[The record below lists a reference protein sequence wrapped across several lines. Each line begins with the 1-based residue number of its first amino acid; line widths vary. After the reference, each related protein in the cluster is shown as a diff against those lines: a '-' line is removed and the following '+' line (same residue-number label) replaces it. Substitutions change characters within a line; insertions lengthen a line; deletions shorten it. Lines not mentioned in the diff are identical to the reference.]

1 MALLLLIA
9 VAIVSIALFARV
21 QQRRRQWKEDEEER
35 VVTMAATKYNPY
47 PRATNNNH
55 RGRGENSTA
64 GCRGGSNRRER
75 RRNYQQK
82 RGKKEFYNDANNND
96 DNHRLLFI
104 ISALEHLCSYFRSYI
119 ISLITQFVV
128 FVTSKTDNAVSKSTS
143 FASYSDIG
151 GGAYSL
157 DEYYSNTIVIGL
169 DCEMVGA
176 GRGGKDS
183 MLARCS
189 VVTLDFVPNEHGD
202 DDDDDDDEDEDDNY
216 KNDVVEENVSTCTSV
231 KVDEGG
237 LTTTTNDNTT
247 DFANYDHSSNEL
259 THPKL
264 EKQRHRRKAPTG
276 PLDTN
281 LIILYDKYVIPRRKV
296 TDYRTEWS
304 GITKETY
311 AKRPSSSSTSDNNND
326 STTIPIVT
334 FETCK
339 HDISQLFASINGKNV
354 IVVGHGLVNDFD
366 VLEITHPIS
375 NIRDTSTYK
384 PYQRETR
391 KKLYPRKLSTLTN
404 EELGIHIQ
412 QQKQQQ
418 QQPIAGHSSVEDA
431 AAALRLYWHKHV
443 EWERSLGY
451 PLLRRRH
458 DGLDTRQQPRRKPL
472 KMYLDGC
479 NLPISC
485 RGVNFNDMIG
495 NNANL
500 NDNNNNDNDG
510 NNSTIKI
517 NNHDGRD
524 TTIIVV
530 PSDDFQIISRMRQQ
544 QQYNGGGYQ
553 TSSNTNIS
561 TAIIDWMPIFKSALW
576 SPQSTILDSITIMF
590 DGAKYENLKKYVRNN
605 STPGSINSNNSIREE
620 LGSAETWK
628 FRIDTSSSSSSSS
641 PSGTCN
647 NGGSIMIEITDSGDS
662 TDDVLVY
669 TTSLCKI
676 TTNDGGK
683 SSSNIINNSD
693 TERRIISLEEV
704 IDILSNCTDND
715 AEVLSHYIVIRRKAG
730 GTKTH
735 RRLFDKLHLRRPNE
749 GALCLSS
756 LTMGLHK
763 NSLAIAR
770 ELRREKSIN
779 SVIECELRDRDEL
792 RHLVVTNDV
801 YLTDRLVRENRV
813 LVLSYNQ
820 FTNMW

>member
-1 MALLLLIA
+1 
-9 VAIVSIALFARV
+9 
-21 QQRRRQWKEDEEER
+21 
-35 VVTMAATKYNPY
+35 
-47 PRATNNNH
+47 
-55 RGRGENSTA
+55 
-64 GCRGGSNRRER
+64 
-75 RRNYQQK
+75 
-82 RGKKEFYNDANNND
+82 
-96 DNHRLLFI
+96 
-104 ISALEHLCSYFRSYI
+104 
-119 ISLITQFVV
+119 
-128 FVTSKTDNAVSKSTS
+128 
-143 FASYSDIG
+143 
-151 GGAYSL
+151 
-157 DEYYSNTIVIGL
+157 
-169 DCEMVGA
+169 MVGA

-189 VVTLDFVPNEHGD
+189 VVTLDFVPNEHD
-202 DDDDDDDEDEDDNY
+202 VDDDDDDEDEDDNNKNNN

-237 LTTTTNDNTT
+237 LTTTTNDTN
-247 DFANYDHSSNEL
+247 DNANDVNSSNEL
-259 THPKL
+259 TIKL
-264 EKQRHRRKAPTG
+264 EKQSHRRKAPTG

-311 AKRPSSSSTSDNNND
+311 AKRPPSSSTSDNNND
-326 STTIPIVT
+326 STTIPIIL
-334 FETCK
+334 FDTCK
-339 HDISQLFASINGKNV
+339 HEISQLFASINGKNV

-366 VLEITHPIS
+366 VLEIHHPIS

-391 KKLYPRKLSTLTN
+391 KKLYPRKLSTLAC

-418 QQPIAGHSSVEDA
+418 QQPIVGHSSVEDA

-458 DGLDTRQQPRRKPL
+458 DGVDTQETQRRIPL

-485 RGVNFNDMIG
+485 RGVNFNDLIG
-495 NNANL
+495 NNANVKDY
-500 NDNNNNDNDG
+500 NNNNNDG
-510 NNSTIKI
+510 NNATVKI

-544 QQYNGGGYQ
+544 QHNGGGYQ
-553 TSSNTNIS
+553 TSSNANHHNMS
-561 TAIIDWMPIFKSALW
+561 TAIIDWMPIFKSALS

-590 DGAKYENLKKYVRNN
+590 DGAKYENLKKYIRNN
-605 STPGSINSNNSIREE
+605 STPGSSSGSSNSIREE
-620 LGSAETWK
+620 LGSTKTYK
-628 FRIDTSSSSSSSS
+628 FRIDSSLSSSSSSLHSS
-641 PSGTCN
+641 GSCDN
-647 NGGSIMIEITDSGDS
+647 NGSIMIEITDCGDS

-669 TTSLCKI
+669 TTSLNKSI
-676 TTNDGGK
+676 TNDIGNG
-683 SSSNIINNSD
+683 SSNIINNSD
-693 TERRIISLEEV
+693 TERKIVSLEEV

-715 AEVLSHYIVIRRKAG
+715 TDVLSHYIVIRRKAG

-763 NSLAIAR
+763 NSLSIAR

-779 SVIECELRDRDEL
+779 SVIECELRNRDEL
-792 RHLVVTNDV
+792 RYLVVTNDV

>member
-1 MALLLLIA
+1 
-9 VAIVSIALFARV
+9 
-21 QQRRRQWKEDEEER
+21 
-35 VVTMAATKYNPY
+35 
-47 PRATNNNH
+47 
-55 RGRGENSTA
+55 
-64 GCRGGSNRRER
+64 
-75 RRNYQQK
+75 
-82 RGKKEFYNDANNND
+82 
-96 DNHRLLFI
+96 
-104 ISALEHLCSYFRSYI
+104 
-119 ISLITQFVV
+119 
-128 FVTSKTDNAVSKSTS
+128 
-143 FASYSDIG
+143 
-151 GGAYSL
+151 
-157 DEYYSNTIVIGL
+157 
-169 DCEMVGA
+169 MVGA

-189 VVTLDFVPNEHGD
+189 LVTLDYAPNEHVVD
-202 DDDDDDDEDEDDNY
+202 DDDDDDDDNNNI
-216 KNDVVEENVSTCTSV
+216 KNDVVDEKVSTSTSV
-231 KVDEGG
+231 QVDAGG
-237 LTTTTNDNTT
+237 STTTTTTIDTADVAND
-247 DFANYDHSSNEL
+247 DDHSSNDEL
-259 THPKL
+259 PFSL
-264 EKQRHRRKAPTG
+264 EKQCHRKTAPTG

-311 AKRPSSSSTSDNNND
+311 AKRPSQCQSSLTSDDNG
-326 STTIPIVT
+326 TTTSIPIVS

-339 HDISQLFASINGKNV
+339 HEISKLFASINGKNV

-366 VLEITHPIS
+366 VLEITHPVS

-391 KKLYPRKLSTLTN
+391 KKLYPRKLSTLAC

-412 QQKQQQ
+412 QQQQQ
-418 QQPIAGHSSVEDA
+418 QQQQQTIIGHSSVEDA
-431 AAALRLYWHKHV
+431 AAALRLYWHKHG

-458 DGLDTRQQPRRKPL
+458 DNLDTRRQQQQLRRIPL

-485 RGVNFNDMIG
+485 RGVNFNDLIG
-495 NNANL
+495 NTTTV
-500 NDNNNNDNDG
+500 NDNDNENDNG
-510 NNSTIKI
+510 TNATINI

-524 TTIIVV
+524 TTIIV

-544 QQYNGGGYQ
+544 QQQYNGGGYQ
-553 TSSNTNIS
+553 TSSNTNNHNIS
-561 TAIIDWMPIFKSALW
+561 NAIIDWMPIFKCTLSS
-576 SPQSTILDSITIMF
+576 SPQSTILDSITVMF
-590 DGAKYENLKKYVRNN
+590 DGAKYENLKKYNRNN
-605 STPGSINSNNSIREE
+605 STPISGSGSSISIREE
-620 LGSAETWK
+620 LGSAKTFK
-628 FRIDTSSSSSSSS
+628 FRIDSSLSSSSSSSS
-641 PSGTCN
+641 SSLHSSGSCDN
-647 NGGSIMIEITDSGDS
+647 NGSIMIEITDCGDS

-669 TTSLCKI
+669 TTSLNKD

-683 SSSNIINNSD
+683 GSSNSITTSD
-693 TERRIISLEEV
+693 AERKIVSLEEV
-704 IDILSNCTDND
+704 IDILSNCTDTD
-715 AEVLSHYIVIRRKAG
+715 ADVLSHYIVIRRKAG

-763 NSLAIAR
+763 NSLSIAR

-779 SVIECELRDRDEL
+779 SVIECELRNRDEL
-792 RHLVVTNDV
+792 RYLVVTNDV

>member
-1 MALLLLIA
+1 M
-9 VAIVSIALFARV
+9 
-21 QQRRRQWKEDEEER
+21 QQRRRQWKEKEEER
-35 VVTMAATKYNPY
+35 VVTMAAKYNPY
-47 PRATNNNH
+47 PHATNNNH
-55 RGRGENSTA
+55 RGRGKNSTA
-64 GCRGGSNRRER
+64 GRRGGSNRRER

-82 RGKKEFYNDANNND
+82 QGKKESYNDANNDD
-96 DNHRLLFI
+96 DNHRLLHGYHVMLFYKFI
-104 ISALEHLCSYFRSYI
+104 ISTWEQLNSYFRSYI
-119 ISLITQFVV
+119 ISFTPFD
-128 FVTSKTDNAVSKSTS
+128 FVTSLRNDNVVSQSES
-143 FASYSDIG
+143 FASYSHIIG
-151 GGAYSL
+151 GGANSL
-157 DEYYSNTIVIGL
+157 DEYYNNTIVIGL

-189 VVTLDFVPNEHGD
+189 VVTLDFVPNEHGV
-202 DDDDDDDEDEDDNY
+202 DDDDDDDEDEDDNN
-216 KNDVVEENVSTCTSV
+216 KNDVVEENVTTCTSV

-247 DFANYDHSSNEL
+247 DFANYDHSSNKL

-264 EKQRHRRKAPTG
+264 EKQSHRRKAPTG

-311 AKRPSSSSTSDNNND
+311 AKRPSQCESSSTSDD
-326 STTIPIVT
+326 DGTATSIPIVT

-339 HDISQLFASINGKNV
+339 HEISQLFASINGKNV

-412 QQKQQQ
+412 QH
-418 QQPIAGHSSVEDA
+418 QQPIIIGHSSVEDA

-458 DGLDTRQQPRRKPL
+458 DGLDTRQQPRRIPL

-485 RGVNFNDMIG
+485 RGVNFNDLIG
-495 NNANL
+495 NNANV
-500 NDNNNNDNDG
+500 NYNNNNDNDVDDA
-510 NNSTIKI
+510 TVKI

-524 TTIIVV
+524 ITIIVV

-553 TSSNTNIS
+553 TLSNTNIS

-605 STPGSINSNNSIREE
+605 STPGSINSNSSIREE

-628 FRIDTSSSSSSSS
+628 FSIDTSSSSSSSS
-641 PSGTCN
+641 SGTCN

-683 SSSNIINNSD
+683 SSSNVINNSD

-715 AEVLSHYIVIRRKAG
+715 ADVLSHYIVIRRKAG